1 MYVLF
6 RYPVGVVVEGV
17 VLANGRNR
25 MRIAAAG
32 FPDAIELKRSG
43 SNWLSADRQCVE
55 VEFLMSRSSSS
66 YSEQAHPV
74 ERGQVMTFASAN

>member
-6 RYPVGVVVEGV
+6 QYPVGVVVEGV

-32 FPDAIELKRSG
+32 FSDTIELKRSG
-43 SNWLSADRQCVE
+43 SNWISADRQCVE
-55 VEFLMSRSSSS
+55 VEFLMSGPTCTELPR
-66 YSEQAHPV
+66 PV
-74 ERGQVMTFASAN
+74 ERGQLMTFANAN

>member
-32 FPDAIELKRSG
+32 FADAIELKRSG
-43 SNWLSADRQCVE
+43 SNWMSADRQCVE
-55 VEFLMSRSSSS
+55 VEFLMSRSST
-66 YSEQAHPV
+66 ARTGLALPV
-74 ERGQVMTFASAN
+74 EQGQVMTFASAN

>member
-17 VLANGRNR
+17 VLANGKNR

-32 FPDAIELKRSG
+32 FGDTIELKRSG
-43 SNWLSADRQCVE
+43 SNWISADRQCVE
-55 VEFLMSRSSSS
+55 VEFLMSSSGTICN
-66 YSEQAHPV
+66 ELALPV
-74 ERGQVMTFASAN
+74 EQRQVMTFASAN

>member
-32 FPDAIELKRSG
+32 FADAIELKRSG
-43 SNWLSADRQCVE
+43 SHWISADRQCVE
-55 VEFLMSRSSSS
+55 VEFIMSRSSAVCTELALPT
-66 YSEQAHPV
+66 EQ
-74 ERGQVMTFASAN
+74 GQVMTFACAN